1 MKKNKKISCFLFISC
16 SRLNT
21 STNEERTRPSLLRR
35 ATHKVFMKARK
46 RLEDF
51 INAAKKKTAT
61 KKTEENVVGVYI
73 PGGNRRGGSCGH
85 MTACCYAA
93 RSKEASDNADR
104 GPQRRRSRAQLRC
117 HSSSLFDGGGR
128 EREMVGGGEK

>member
-1 MKKNKKISCFLFISC
+1 
-16 SRLNT
+16 
-21 STNEERTRPSLLRR
+21 
-35 ATHKVFMKARK
+35 
-46 RLEDF
+46 
-51 INAAKKKTAT
+51 
-61 KKTEENVVGVYI
+61 
-73 PGGNRRGGSCGH
+73 

-128 EREMVGGGEK
+128 EREMVGGGWGGGMISERRHKAKCRTNHQAAGKGRWWESKITY